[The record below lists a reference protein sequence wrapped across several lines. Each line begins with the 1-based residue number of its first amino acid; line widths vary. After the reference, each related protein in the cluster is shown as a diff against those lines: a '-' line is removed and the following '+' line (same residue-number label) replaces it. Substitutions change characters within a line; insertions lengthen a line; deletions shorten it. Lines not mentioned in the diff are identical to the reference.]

1 MWTIMQMVEHLANV
15 EKHIQVVSQCDLA
28 NKKLSGS
35 SSSSA
40 TSSSDVSI
48 PVNWIEFLNK

>member
-1 MWTIMQMVEHLANV
+1 MQMVEHLANV

-48 PVNWIEFLNK
+48 PVN